1 MFPSEAAQTLSAL
14 FDSPRNSWLL
24 RRRSHLCCYARLRPA
39 LAYFVVGPATRIA
52 PMVTV
57 LVLVRKKIFLVYF
70 LVTVVGGMAL
80 GLLCGVL

>member
-1 MFPSEAAQTLSAL
+1 
-14 FDSPRNSWLL
+14 
-24 RRRSHLCCYARLRPA
+24 
-39 LAYFVVGPATRIA
+39 
-52 PMVTV
+52 MVTV